1 MGVVSEPT
9 PRTERIVRRNRPVHV
24 ARRDAYVERATELLI
39 MPLEHMDTGARIGH
53 VGRVIHLL
61 EKALAEAELAARGGT
76 VSQIEQDFAH
86 FLHLILANVR
96 SADAFLENQAHLE
109 SDEHSFLTKFL
120 GIGPDEIA
128 LAAMNYQR
136 LSIEVLAALWQM
148 LRLMHVPY
156 HTLQQKNQGEFDEAD
171 RGRYQ
176 TAYQHLRGEL
186 HETPPEGTAEG

>member
-1 MGVVSEPT
+1 MSDT
-9 PRTERIVRRNRPVHV
+9 SPRIRGIARRNRPVHV
-24 ARRDAYVERATELLI
+24 ARRDACVERAAELLI

-53 VGRVIHLL
+53 VGRVIHML
-61 EKALAEAELAARGGT
+61 EKALSEAELAARGGP

-86 FLHLILANVR
+86 FLNLILANVR

-128 LAAMNYQR
+128 LSAMNYQR
-136 LSIEVLAALWQM
+136 LSVEVLAALWQM

-171 RGRYQ
+171 RIRYQ
-176 TAYQHLRGEL
+176 TAYQQLRGEL
-186 HETPPEGTAEG
+186 QAQPAPGTA

>member
-1 MGVVSEPT
+1 MVPVSEPHST
-9 PRTERIVRRNRPVHV
+9 TDRMVRRNRPVHV
-24 ARRDAYVERATELLI
+24 ARRDACVERATELLI

-76 VSQIEQDFAH
+76 VSEIERDFAH

-120 GIGPDEIA
+120 GIGQDEIA
-128 LAAMNYQR
+128 LSAMNYQR

-156 HTLQQKNQGEFDEAD
+156 HALQQKNQSEFDEPD

-176 TAYQHLRGEL
+176 TAYQHIRGEL
-186 HETPPEGTAEG
+186 QALPAGG